1 MTYNDL
7 QGLVKQLQTTEEKSA
22 KERQKIG
29 KDNFTKGLYWIREIL
44 NTLVFPED
52 RKKGRD

>member
-7 QGLVKQLQTTEEKSA
+7 QNLVKQLQTTEEQSS

-29 KDNFTKGLYWIREIL
+29 RDNFTKGLFWIREIL
-44 NTLVFPED
+44 NTMVFPED
-52 RKKGRD
+52 RKKGRE

>member
-7 QGLVKQLQTTEEKSA
+7 QSLVKQLQSTEEKSA
-22 KERQKIG
+22 NERQKVG
-29 KDNFTKGLYWIREIL
+29 KDNFTKGLFWIREIL
-44 NTLVFPED
+44 NTMVFPED